1 MAAGAS
7 SPELLCT
14 LVSLFITHSS
24 LGLGT
29 IVGSEIFNLLII
41 CAGSV
46 YASKVHDA
54 PHEKYGSR
62 YLVLDKVMVIREVM
76 FYGLSIGM
84 LYVAL
89 STSGMIVVQDEEYG
103 DYETERIIVS
113 FWKACLVFGLY
124 VVYVI
129 FCANMSRIMSML
141 CSVRNSFSFGK
152 SDEAD
157 QPTEREIDVSN
168 VATPSSVHYM
178 VSAFSEHLLFIPCCG
193 TDFSIVLSQSKEF

>member
-1 MAAGAS
+1 MASGAS

-46 YASKVHDA
+46 YASKVHDV
-54 PHEKYGSR
+54 PHERYGCR
-62 YLVLDKVMVIREVM
+62 YLVLDRVMVIREVM
-76 FYGLSIGM
+76 FYGLSIGV

-89 STSGMIVVQDEEYG
+89 SDSGVLVLANEENGQDIVEA
-103 DYETERIIVS
+103 ERIIVS
-113 FWKACLVFGLY
+113 FSKACLVFGLY

-129 FCANMSRIMSML
+129 FCANMTRVMNML
-141 CSVRNSFSFGK
+141 NWLRNCFGFGNT
-152 SDEAD
+152 DETNQSA
-157 QPTEREIDVSN
+157 ERGVDETN
-168 VATPSSVHYM
+168 MATPSSIHYM
-178 VSAFSEHLLFIPCCG
+178 VRIDCNNI
-193 TDFSIVLSQSKEF
+193 D